1 MKSKTVLNQIKVLL
15 GMTVKLSESKLKDGT
30 IVVFDEL
37 AIGSNFLIKKDADTT
52 ALAPAGEYELEDG
65 TIVVIG
71 EDNLIAEIKEPEK
84 PADELP
90 AEDQL
95 GEEEK
100 PEGEE
105 EKEVVNPE
113 EVVIVVEEQPE
124 GEKPQEIAVVVDDAN
139 GEKVEE
145 IVVVVEHT
153 NGDAKEEIVI
163 PVGEVKEEQMQE
175 TDETSDETS
184 ERIATLEAKV
194 EMLEEA
200 LQLLTGGYSELK
212 TDLSEIA
219 GAPAGTPLHF
229 RKKQKQEKSLLER
242 RIEFLTNYK
251 KK

>member
-15 GMTVKLSESKLKDGT
+15 GMAVKLSESKLKDGT

-52 ALAPAGEYELEDG
+52 APAPAGEYELEDG

-71 EDNLIAEIKEPEK
+71 EDNLITEIKEPEK

-90 AEDQL
+90 AEDQM
-95 GEEEK
+95 EEEK

-105 EKEVVNPE
+105 KEEVKPE
-113 EVVIVVEEQPE
+113 EVVIVVDEAN
-124 GEKPQEIAVVVDDAN
+124 GEKPEEIVIVVDDAN
-139 GEKVEE
+139 GEKPEE

-163 PVGEVKEEQMQE
+163 PVGEVKEEEQMQE
-175 TDETSDETS
+175 SVETT
-184 ERIATLEAKV
+184 ERIATLESKV
-194 EMLEEA
+194 AMLEEA

-219 GAPAGTPLHF
+219 EAPAGTPVHF

-242 RIEFLTNYK
+242 RMEFLSNYK
-251 KK
+251 K

>member
-15 GMTVKLSESKLKDGT
+15 GMAVKLSESKLKDGT

-95 GEEEK
+95 EEEK

-105 EKEVVNPE
+105 EKEVVAPE

-124 GEKPQEIAVVVDDAN
+124 GEKPQEIVVVVDDAN
-139 GEKVEE
+139 GEKPEE

-153 NGDAKEEIVI
+153 NSDAKEEIVI

-219 GAPAGTPLHF
+219 DAPAGTPVHF

-242 RIEFLTNYK
+242 RMEFLTNYK
-251 KK
+251 K